1 MIRELYELKEAAK
14 SEIEEWV
21 NSIQDNDK
29 ED

>member
-1 MIRELYELKEAAK
+1 MSRRVKSYQEAAK